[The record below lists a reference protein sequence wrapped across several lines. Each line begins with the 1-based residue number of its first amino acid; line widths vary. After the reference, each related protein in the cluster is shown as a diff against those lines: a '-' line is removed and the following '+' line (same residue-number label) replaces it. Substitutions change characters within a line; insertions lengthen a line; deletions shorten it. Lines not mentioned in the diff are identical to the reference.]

1 MTLKDIDKLLTGL
14 QLLPLEEITDHAD
27 EWREDITKAIAVLRE
42 GERLA
47 DDDPLWTKAPGV
59 RRSREELDGLLESI
73 IQSW

>member
-27 EWREDITKAIAVLRE
+27 EWREDITKAIAVLRK